1 MLYQQINDSAITGHN
16 WLWRKGLRYTV
27 RLRCGCSPSCSLP
40 LLLLE
45 NSTYPLF
52 APLSQF
58 PTSSS
63 TSSEHVP
70 GERTTAPSCLLSL
83 RARLWENRLC
93 HSPSHSIMPSPPF
106 HPHVYSAF
114 RPFRRPSAS
123 LSRSLVPAPASP
135 PLGIRRKHS

>member
-1 MLYQQINDSAITGHN
+1 MAQ
-16 WLWRKGLRYTV
+16 GLRYIV

-63 TSSEHVP
+63 TSSEHIP

-83 RARLWENRLC
+83 RARHWENRLC
-93 HSPSHSIMPSPPF
+93 LRHSPSHSIIPPPASL
-106 HPHVYSAF
+106 PHVYSAL
-114 RPFRRPSAS
+114 RPFQRPSAS
-123 LSRSLVPAPASP
+123 ISHSLVPAPASP
-135 PLGIRRKHS
+135 PLAIRRKYFLANSCIFSLLSISF

>member
-1 MLYQQINDSAITGHN
+1 MAQ
-16 WLWRKGLRYTV
+16 RLRYIV
-27 RLRCGCSPSCSLP
+27 RPRCGCSPSCSLP

-83 RARLWENRLC
+83 RARHWENRPCLR
-93 HSPSHSIMPSPPF
+93 HSPSHSITPPP
-106 HPHVYSAF
+106 HPHVYSAL
-114 RPFRRPSAS
+114 RPFQRPSAS
-123 LSRSLVPAPASP
+123 ISHSLVPAPASP
-135 PLGIRRKHS
+135 PLSIRRKYFLANSRIFSLLSISI